1 MYIIKLY
8 DKTTKKSFEKSFK
21 SFYIYN
27 NFKKK
32 LKYSKKLV
40 ILSTE
45 EF

>member
-8 DKTTKKSFEKSFK
+8 NRETKKSFEKSFE
-21 SFYIYN
+21 SFYIYDK
-27 NFKKK
+27 FKKK